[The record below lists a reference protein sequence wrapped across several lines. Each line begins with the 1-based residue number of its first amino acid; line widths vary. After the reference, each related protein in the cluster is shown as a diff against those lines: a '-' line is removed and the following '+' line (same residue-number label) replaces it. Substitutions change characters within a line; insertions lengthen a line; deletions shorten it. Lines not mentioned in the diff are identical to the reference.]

1 MQQRQFEAI
10 VEAFFLYQNIAQQI
24 LFEERCGLTKLQAS
38 ALGTLLHAGSMNMTE
53 LARCLGVSKE
63 QATRTVAPLVER
75 GLAMRGKDEENRRL
89 VIVSLTPQGR
99 AFLQQ
104 QWDTSLRLLGER
116 LSKLADDE
124 VEELA
129 EASGTVA
136 RLMRKVLR
144 SEGVVE
150 AREAAGMEDEGQ

>member
-38 ALGTLLHAGSMNMTE
+38 ALGTLHHAGSMNMTE

-63 QATRTVAPLVER
+63 QATRTIAPLVEH
-75 GLAMRGKDEENRRL
+75 GLVVRDKDEENRRL
-89 VIVSLTPQGR
+89 VIVSLTAQGR
-99 AFLQQ
+99 EFLQQ
-104 QWDTSLRLLGER
+104 QWGASLHLLEER
-116 LSKLADDE
+116 LSELADDE

-136 RLMRKVLR
+136 RLMKKVLR
-144 SEGVVE
+144 GEGV
-150 AREAAGMEDEGQ
+150 MEPCEGDA